1 MSRAFIREQNADN
14 FEDLPERFVSEHPND
29 VTRQGMA
36 QIEAAFAAAREAY
49 ARGQTA
55 DDRSAMASAFRDLRY
70 WNSRRATA
78 V

>member
-29 VTRQGMA
+29 VTQLGMA

-49 ARGQTA
+49 ALRHHLE
-55 DDRSAMASAFRDLRY
+55 MAQDLPAGKTVG
-70 WNSRRATA
+70 SH
-78 V
+78 